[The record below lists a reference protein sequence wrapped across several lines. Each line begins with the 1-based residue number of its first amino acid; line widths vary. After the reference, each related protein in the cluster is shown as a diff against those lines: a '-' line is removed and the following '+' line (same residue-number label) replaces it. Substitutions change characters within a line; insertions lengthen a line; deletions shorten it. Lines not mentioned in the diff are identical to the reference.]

1 VAFAPSLSMVSGEAP
16 VTIEGAGPSL
26 KVGSA
31 ADPEPVSDGYF
42 QVLGIPRLQGRQFSD
57 LDRAES
63 MPVAIVNQAFVARF
77 FPKRDA
83 LGQRIKLGD
92 PATKGPWLTI
102 VGVVGNVSHPTLN
115 VAYSQPPSVYRPL
128 RQNPVGDL
136 SVFIRTAGKTRAV
149 ESAVASAIAAVDS
162 NLPLPALQTVNDS
175 LSWFTGEPEFRAQLF
190 AVFAGL
196 GLLLAAVGIYGVLSQ
211 LVVQRTHE
219 FGIRVALGA
228 RREDVLRLILGAGLK
243 LIAVGIAI
251 GIAGAL
257 VLTRLLAGM
266 LYDVRATDPFTFVS
280 VSLLLAGVALLACY
294 IPARRA
300 TRMDPM
306 VALRWE

>member
-1 VAFAPSLSMVSGEAP
+1 
-16 VTIEGAGPSL
+16 
-26 KVGSA
+26 
-31 ADPEPVSDGYF
+31 
-42 QVLGIPRLQGRQFSD
+42 LQGRQFSD